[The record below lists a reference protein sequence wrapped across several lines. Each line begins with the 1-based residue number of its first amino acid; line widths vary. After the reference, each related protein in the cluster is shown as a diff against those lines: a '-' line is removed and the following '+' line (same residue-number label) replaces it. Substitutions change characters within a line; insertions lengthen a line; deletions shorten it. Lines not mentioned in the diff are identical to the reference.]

1 MRNSDSGLASKT
13 RTSKWQQTSPVLTAA
28 ELTLE
33 NIFNNII
40 FWNIFILDGHSSR
53 CLLVQLF
60 DDLRV

>member
-1 MRNSDSGLASKT
+1 MHNSDSGLEGKT
-13 RTSKWQQTSPVLTAA
+13 GTSKWQQTSPVLTAA

-40 FWNIFILDGHSSR
+40 FWNVIILDGHSSR

-60 DDLRV
+60 ADLRV